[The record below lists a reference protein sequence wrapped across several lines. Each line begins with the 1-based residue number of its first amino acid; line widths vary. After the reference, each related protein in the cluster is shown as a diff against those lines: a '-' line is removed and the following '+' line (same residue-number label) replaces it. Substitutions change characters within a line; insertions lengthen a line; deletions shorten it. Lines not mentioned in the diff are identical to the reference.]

1 MIHCH
6 SAKGGI
12 IGRIVGR
19 LLGINVLYT
28 PHAFSYLSAES
39 KWKRWFYLLIE
50 KQFANIN
57 SILIPTSVSELNR
70 GIKEVGYLPQN
81 TKLFTNS
88 IPQIKISKD
97 TTIFETRSNKY
108 ICSVGRPSYQKNT
121 ELMIRVL
128 FEVRKT
134 TPIDLVI
141 IGVGHHF
148 DRLNSVKELIT
159 ELNLN
164 DCVTLLEWS
173 EQKKVWHI
181 IDQSQLYLSTSR
193 YEGLPY
199 SVIEALS
206 LSKPCVVSD
215 CDGNRDLIE
224 NEYNGFVI
232 QNENIEEYANK
243 INLLLNDSKLLQ
255 RFSENATNC
264 FNKNYDL
271 NKNIPILEQIYIDY
285 SLK

>member
-1 MIHCH
+1 
-6 SAKGGI
+6 
-12 IGRIVGR
+12 
-19 LLGINVLYT
+19 
-28 PHAFSYLSAES
+28 
-39 KWKRWFYLLIE
+39 
-50 KQFANIN
+50 
-57 SILIPTSVSELNR
+57 
-70 GIKEVGYLPQN
+70 
-81 TKLFTNS
+81 
-88 IPQIKISKD
+88 
-97 TTIFETRSNKY
+97 
-108 ICSVGRPSYQKNT
+108 
-121 ELMIRVL
+121 MIRVL